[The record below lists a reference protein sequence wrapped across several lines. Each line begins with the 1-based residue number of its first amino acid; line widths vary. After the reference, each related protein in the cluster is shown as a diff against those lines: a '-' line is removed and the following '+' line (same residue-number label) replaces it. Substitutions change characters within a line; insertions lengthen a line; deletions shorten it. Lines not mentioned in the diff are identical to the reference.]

1 MYNFLAEIVRF
12 LIMYIINI
20 YCTDPCEQVADFRAQ
35 QCQHL
40 FEVVSMDILAVDLQL
55 EQVIMYVH
63 NLLLPIFTY
72 LLVLFS
78 LIMWRNQDHCNP
90 GTLMRTKVKNQNAS

>member
-1 MYNFLAEIVRF
+1 MYNVLA
-12 LIMYIINI
+12 YNI
-20 YCTDPCEQVADFRAQ
+20 FNKYYLLTDPCEQVADFRAQ

-78 LIMWRNQDHCNP
+78 LIM
-90 GTLMRTKVKNQNAS
+90 